1 LNIAHEVQV
10 VEVPEQV
17 RQLESH
23 ERQEVPERNL
33 LEEQLRQLELAFY
46 YLSLILIQM
55 IITNVK

>member
-1 LNIAHEVQV
+1 V

-55 IITNVK
+55 IITNVNNKC